1 MTIMLVHLMP
11 TRHSLRSPW
20 VARRHRQA
28 SLRTVVGLANLA
40 DDLLGDLPVQT
51 HLGVR
56 VLSVAA
62 LPDFL
67 LRLQTCLAR
76 HRLYI
81 NLRLRRSHRRVL
93 IRQAHLHSKL
103 LRPRINQAM
112 ALVKGASVVP
122 LRHQAGHLHPLHT
135 VRPRRSS
142 ILANQ
147 PPAHLT
153 VLLLRSIH
161 QPLRNILL
169 LLRNT
174 PPHLRNILL
183 LLLNTLLHLLNTRLR
198 AHNTRRRVLNIRLP
212 VHNIPQQAQRTTRKA
227 LVPHPRLTRIS
238 LT

>member
-11 TRHSLRSPW
+11 MRHSLRSPW
-20 VARRHRQA
+20 VALRHRQA

-51 HLGVR
+51 HSEVR
-56 VLSVAA
+56 VLSAA
-62 LPDFL
+62 APLDFL
-67 LRLQTCLAR
+67 LHLQICLAR
-76 HRLYI
+76 RRLYI
-81 NLRLRRSHRRVL
+81 SRRLRHSHRLVL
-93 IRQAHLHSKL
+93 IHQARLHSKL
-103 LRPRINQAM
+103 LHQRINQAM
-112 ALVKGASVVP
+112 ALVKGVLVVR
-122 LRHQAGHLHPLHT
+122 LRHQAGHLHLRHI

-147 PPAHLT
+147 PPAHPT
-153 VLLLRSIH
+153 VLLLLSIR

-174 PPHLRNILL
+174 PLHLRNILL
-183 LLLNTLLHLLNTRLR
+183 LLLNTLLLLLNTRLR
-198 AHNTRRRVLNIRLP
+198 AHNTRRRAHNIPLP
-212 VHNIPQQAQRTTRKA
+212 VHNIPQQAQRTPHKA